1 MLFIR
6 AEQSWEHTVK
16 DSFSFVAVISARS
29 AKECNDIGV
38 DARIAEFGVRIV
50 EGRWNPSTDRA
61 FAVVLKGSEAQL
73 VGFLRSRIAARAPD
87 QRWFVISRRGGD
99 EVIIEHDDGH
109 RESCELTI
117 DGFVLPG
124 GKAFAAGKIYVPA
137 QYNTALAHHRGH
149 YVGET
154 LA

>member
-6 AEQSWEHTVK
+6 AEQTWEHTFR
-16 DSFSFVAVISARS
+16 DPFSFVAVISARS
-29 AKECNDIGV
+29 ARECNDIGV

-50 EGRWNPSTDRA
+50 EGRWNGSTDRA

-73 VGFLRSRIAARAPD
+73 VGFLRSRISTRANN
-87 QRWFVISRRGGD
+87 QRWFVIARRGGD
-99 EVIIEHDDGH
+99 EVIVEHDGG
-109 RESCELTI
+109 REQCELTI
-117 DGFVLPG
+117 DGFVLPD
-124 GKAFAAGKIYVPA
+124 GKAFTAGKIYVPA